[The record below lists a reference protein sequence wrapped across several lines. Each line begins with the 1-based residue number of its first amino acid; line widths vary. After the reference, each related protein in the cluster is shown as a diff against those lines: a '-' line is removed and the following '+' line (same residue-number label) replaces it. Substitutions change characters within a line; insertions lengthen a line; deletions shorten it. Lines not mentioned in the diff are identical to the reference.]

1 MRALAVLT
9 TSGLLA
15 AICAAAPL
23 TPDARGEI
31 DALMTR
37 LETTG
42 CRVNRNGTWY
52 PAADARSHLTTK
64 LDYLEQRGQIDNAE
78 QFIERAAS
86 GSSMSGQPYLIQ
98 CGDAPPVESATWFSR
113 ELLAIR
119 ATARTGKPP

>member
-1 MRALAVLT
+1 MRALTV
-9 TSGLLA
+9 LA
-15 AICAAAPL
+15 AGGLVATICAAAPL
-23 TPDARGEI
+23 TPDARSEI

-37 LETTG
+37 LETSG

-52 PAADARSHLTTK
+52 PAAETRPHLTTK
-64 LDYLEQRGQIDNAE
+64 LDYLEQRGQVENAE

-98 CGDAPPVESATWFSR
+98 CGDAPPVETATWFSR
-113 ELLAIR
+113 ELQAIR